1 MSRSPR
7 LSSSFASISEEWL
20 EETSGSVQAKLLE
33 VARQGRVWDPQG
45 CSNSSLGRAILERDV
60 PQFLAELFPV
70 VSLWA
75 RFCNTF
81 VAQVWRSDASVLLL
95 LVEFPHGRNLLGR
108 ATKLLRDSL
117 HVTMGQLAL
126 FAAREQLID
135 QSASLIFVQILSSY
149 CPRSTS
155 SNGHGDQSMG
165 RHFTGYITFGA
176 LSAPAS
182 GAAVGTCVVL
192 NRQKAVFTVP

>member
-1 MSRSPR
+1 M
-7 LSSSFASISEEWL
+7 
-20 EETSGSVQAKLLE
+20 
-33 VARQGRVWDPQG
+33 WDPQV

-60 PQFLAELFPV
+60 PQFLAELFPA

-108 ATKLLRDSL
+108 ATKLLRHSL
-117 HVTMGQLAL
+117 HVAMGRLAL

-135 QSASLIFVQILSSY
+135 QSASLIFVQI
-149 CPRSTS
+149 
-155 SNGHGDQSMG
+155 
-165 RHFTGYITFGA
+165 
-176 LSAPAS
+176 
-182 GAAVGTCVVL
+182 
-192 NRQKAVFTVP
+192 TVPGAPPATDMVIRAWEGTLPEILLLEL

>member
-7 LSSSFASISEEWL
+7 LSSSFASISEAWL

-33 VARQGRVWDPQG
+33 VACQGRVWDPQV
-45 CSNSSLGRAILERDV
+45 CSNSSLGRAILQRDV

-95 LVEFPHGRNLLGR
+95 LVEFPHGRNLVRAYHPRIAAKYVTGEGRRLGN
-108 ATKLLRDSL
+108 
-117 HVTMGQLAL
+117 Q
-126 FAAREQLID
+126 EQYV
-135 QSASLIFVQILSSY
+135 VQ
-149 CPRSTS
+149 
-155 SNGHGDQSMG
+155 
-165 RHFTGYITFGA
+165 
-176 LSAPAS
+176 
-182 GAAVGTCVVL
+182 V
-192 NRQKAVFTVP
+192 

>member
-33 VARQGRVWDPQG
+33 VARQGRVWDPQV

-75 RFCNTF
+75 
-81 VAQVWRSDASVLLL
+81 
-95 LVEFPHGRNLLGR
+95 
-108 ATKLLRDSL
+108 
-117 HVTMGQLAL
+117 
-126 FAAREQLID
+126 
-135 QSASLIFVQILSSY
+135 
-149 CPRSTS
+149 
-155 SNGHGDQSMG
+155 
-165 RHFTGYITFGA
+165 
-176 LSAPAS
+176 
-182 GAAVGTCVVL
+182 
-192 NRQKAVFTVP
+192 